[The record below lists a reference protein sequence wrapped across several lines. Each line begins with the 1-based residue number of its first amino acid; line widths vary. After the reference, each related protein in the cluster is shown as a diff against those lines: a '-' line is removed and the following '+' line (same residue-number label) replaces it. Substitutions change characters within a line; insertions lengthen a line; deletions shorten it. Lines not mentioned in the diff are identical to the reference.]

1 MESASITRKKLIRRM
16 KNEQDKSKSDS
27 LLQLLLPKSKKQI
40 PLSERLC
47 KDRKIDGKEFKL
59 AYGGLKLIHELNTN
73 FKKKMG
79 NYNNMK
85 EENQFFFK
93 KFKIYETSRN
103 KNIYERIKENETQF
117 KEMKKKYEEKINEDK
132 DIINKLEEQIKGKEK
147 SN

>member
-47 KDRKIDGKEFKL
+47 KDIKIDGKEFKL

-73 FKKKMG
+73 FKKKWV
-79 NYNNMK
+79 
-85 EENQFFFK
+85 
-93 KFKIYETSRN
+93 
-103 KNIYERIKENETQF
+103 
-117 KEMKKKYEEKINEDK
+117 
-132 DIINKLEEQIKGKEK
+132 IIIT
-147 SN
+147 